1 MVFMNRLS
9 FIFLVI
15 FILFCQTTQD
25 LIKPIEKK
33 QDDNNPKIT
42 IQEDNEKKELEKQK
56 ENQEQ
61 KNSDKLEVNS
71 QQKKEKIEPSKDPTT
86 IAMTDTQTNSQE
98 NTVEI
103 IKPEIIKPTEEDKMI
118 ISNFKNEHQ
127 KEEELYKKDSY
138 VFFNNK
144 NYLLSFKDISRNEEV
159 QFEEY
164 KISYLTNLEKK
175 KKSQLE
181 ILNRIDPE
189 RNAFYRKEVNESF
202 QENIILHVKEDS
214 NYSICEIFEPYLYLY
229 HNELNC
235 KNKIY
240 TINRKILENK
250 NYFEEISI
258 FEILP
263 KRKGFYLI
271 IQEINNKKEV
281 LKLYDLKNQEYQL
294 SYLETDGENLI
305 KLYTYQILKYDN
317 TKRIYFKIISPLSIL
332 FRISE

>member
-1 MVFMNRLS
+1 MNRLS

>member
-1 MVFMNRLS
+1 MNRLS

-61 KNSDKLEVNS
+61 KNTDKLEVNS

-144 NYLLSFKDISRNEEV
+144 NYLLSFKDISRKEEV